1 MASYLVSVS
10 VAGEPPKSREVEKGE
25 KPEDKERRDKDF
37 AESRKRLEL
46 RMLRDKAR
54 SDWTYVV
61 DSKQVAPLLRGRSE
75 MIAQPKPRVDPRRP
89 PQ

>member
-1 MASYLVSVS
+1 
-10 VAGEPPKSREVEKGE
+10 VEKGE
-25 KPEDKERRDKDF
+25 KAEDKERRDKDY

-61 DSKQVAPLLRGRSE
+61 DSKQVAPLLKTRAE
-75 MIAQPKPRVDPRRP
+75 LIAQRKPPVDPRRG